1 MTAKE
6 VLWFIV
12 GLVLGFILFPIFV
25 VLGILAFLASPFT
38 FPLCLILIAA
48 GVALIILG
56 VVLAFFT

>member
-6 VLWFIV
+6 VLCFIV

-25 VLGILAFLASPFT
+25 ALGILAFLASPLT
-38 FPLCLILIAA
+38 FPLCLILVAA